1 MAIED
6 AIQAPYAPVISPE
19 ELMDTT
25 GSLIDT
31 QDDGSVVID
40 FNPQEEIPVDDGH
53 TANLAEVLDD
63 DYLEEIATELIDLYE
78 EDRESRSEWE
88 EVYTKGISLLG
99 LKIEERDEPFPGA
112 SGVHHPIL
120 AEAVTQFQSQA
131 FKEMCPANGPVDTAI
146 VGVETDEK
154 VAQSNRVK
162 EFMNY
167 NVMHVM
173 EEYESEMDQMLFYLP
188 LSGSAFKKIYYDGAI
203 DRPISTYITAD
214 DLVVPYETSDLRTA
228 SRVTHVIRMSA
239 NDIRKQQ
246 QVGFYSNTDDVGQG
260 SELDE
265 SDAKTILD
273 EASGQQNNSGSS
285 IGGDYNDIHTLLEM
299 HIDLNLEGFE
309 DEDEDGQTG
318 IAIPYIITIDK
329 DTERVLSIRKNWK
342 EGDDN
347 RKKIAYFC
355 HYKFLP
361 GLGFYGF
368 GLIHMIGGV
377 TYAATAI
384 LRQLIDAGTLSNL
397 PGGFKARGLRIQG
410 DDEPIA
416 PGEWRDVDTTGA
428 SIRDSL
434 MPLPYKEPS
443 NTLSAL
449 LGVLVDTGRRFA
461 SITDTQVGDSR
472 QDMPV
477 GTTVALLE
485 KGSQIMSAVHKRL
498 HGAQKMEFKMLAR
511 IIHENMPDDYPY
523 EIEGGE
529 NMIKKSDFD
538 ERVDII
544 PVSDPNIFSMA
555 QRVMMAQQQLQLAQ
569 ASPEIHDVRE
579 AYRRMY
585 HALGVDNVDKILP
598 PEPEL
603 EPLDPITENMNAMTG
618 RPLKAFEWE
627 NHEAH
632 IESHAQML
640 QNPAYQQVQGMQSVL
655 TAHIQEHLA
664 LKYKVEAEQI
674 LGQPIPNAKDIDP
687 ATASQI
693 AQQAAQ
699 ATAQI
704 TGKDQQLAQAMQ
716 QPPIDPATQAK
727 MEQEAA
733 KLEQKNK
740 VDEERSAI
748 ELTRLKSQ
756 EKMQREK
763 MDLEYQQHQETIA
776 ASRENALLDADV
788 AEGQMYTQL
797 LNEQKR
803 SKTQKEVANA
813 RKKEGAAPKQGTS
826 K

>member
-1 MAIED
+1 MAIET
-6 AIQAPYAPVISPE
+6 AIEAPLAPMPSPE
-19 ELMDTT
+19 GMMDPL
-25 GSLIDT
+25 GSQIDT
-31 QDDGSVVID
+31 QDDGSVIID
-40 FNPQEEIPVDDGH
+40 FNPQEEVPEDEGH
-53 TANLAEVLDD
+53 SANLAEVLDD
-63 DYLEEIATELIDLYE
+63 EYLEEIAAELIDLYE
-78 EDRESRSEWE
+78 EDKASRSEWE

-99 LKIEERDEPFPGA
+99 LKIEDRDEPFPGA

-154 VAQSNRVK
+154 VKQSNRVK

-167 NVMHVM
+167 NVLHVM

-188 LSGSAFKKIYYDGAI
+188 LSGSAFKKVYYDNAI
-203 DRPISTYITAD
+203 DRPVSTYITAE

-246 QVGFYSNTDDVGQG
+246 QVGFYSSFDEMGEG
-260 SELDE
+260 SELTETD
-265 SDAKTILD
+265 SQTVLD
-273 EASGQQNNSGSS
+273 EAVGRHNNTGSAS
-285 IGGDYNDIHTLLEM
+285 GDYNDIHTLLEM
-299 HIDLNLEGFE
+299 HIDLDLEGFE
-309 DEDEDGQTG
+309 DEDEDGKTG
-318 IAIPYIITIDK
+318 IAIPYIVTLDK
-329 DTERVLSIRKNWK
+329 DTEQVLSIRKNWK

-347 RKKIAYFC
+347 RKKINYFC

-361 GLGFYGF
+361 GLGFYGY

-397 PGGFKARGLRIQG
+397 PGGFKSRGLRIQG
-410 DDEPIA
+410 EDEPIA

-428 SIRDSL
+428 SIKDSL
-434 MPLPYKEPS
+434 LPLPYKEPS

-485 KGSQIMSAVHKRL
+485 RGSQIMSAVHKRL
-498 HGAQKMEFKMLAR
+498 HGAQKTEFKMLSH
-511 IIHENMPDDYPY
+511 IIHTNMPDDYPY
-523 EIEGGE
+523 EVEGGE
-529 NMIKKSDFD
+529 NMIKKTDFD
-538 ERVDII
+538 DRIDIV
-544 PVSDPNIFSMA
+544 PVSDPNIFSMS

-585 HALGVDNVDKILP
+585 AALGVDEVDKILP

-603 EPLDPITENMNAMTG
+603 EPLDPITENMNSMTG
-618 RPLKAFEWE
+618 RPMKAFEE
-627 NHEAH
+627 QNHDAH
-632 IESHAQML
+632 IEAHMQML
-640 QNPAYQQVQGMQSVL
+640 QNPTYAQIQGMQAVL
-655 TAHIQEHLA
+655 TAHIQEHYA
-664 LKYKVEAEQI
+664 LKYKVEAEQM
-674 LGQPIPNAKDIDP
+674 LGQPIPDAEGDP
-687 ATASQI
+687 ETAAQI

-699 ATAQI
+699 VTSQI
-704 TGKDQQLAQAMQ
+704 TGKDQQMAQAMQ
-716 QPPIDPATQAK
+716 QPPIDPATQMK

-733 KLEQKNK
+733 KLQQKEK
-740 VDEERSAI
+740 ADEERGAI
-748 ELTRLKSQ
+748 ELTKLKSQ
-756 EKMQREK
+756 EKMAREK
-763 MDLEYQQHQETIA
+763 MELEHQMHQESIA
-776 ASRENALLDADV
+776 ADRENALLDADV
-788 AEGQMYTQL
+788 AEGNMYTQL

-803 SKTQKEVANA
+803 SSTQKEVANS
-813 RKKEGAAPKQGTS
+813 RKKESTAKKGS
-826 K
+826 DE

>member
-1 MAIED
+1 MAIEP
-6 AIQAPYAPVISPE
+6 AIEAPLAPMPSSEDMMDVI
-19 ELMDTT
+19 
-25 GSLIDT
+25 GSQIDT
-31 QDDGSVVID
+31 QEDGSVVID
-40 FNPQEEIPVDDGH
+40 FDPREEIAEDEGH
-53 TANLAEVLDD
+53 SANLAEVLDD
-63 DYLEEIATELIDLYE
+63 DYLEEIAAELIDLYE

-99 LKIEERDEPFPGA
+99 LKIEERDEPFAGA

-146 VGVETDEK
+146 VGIETDEK

-162 EFMNY
+162 EFLNY
-167 NVMHVM
+167 NVLHVM
-173 EEYESEMDQMLFYLP
+173 EEFESEMDQMLFYLP
-188 LSGSAFKKIYYDGAI
+188 LSGSAFKKIYYDNAI
-203 DRPISTYITAD
+203 DRPVSTYITAD
-214 DLVVPYETSDLRTA
+214 DLVVPYETTDLRTA

-246 QVGFYSNTDDVGQG
+246 QVGFYSDTDDIGEG
-260 SELDE
+260 SELTE
-265 SDAKTILD
+265 SGARTILD
-273 EASGQQNNSGSS
+273 EASGQHNNTGSS
-285 IGGDYNDIHTLLEM
+285 IAGDYNDIHTLLEM
-299 HIDLNLEGFE
+299 HIDLDLEGFE
-309 DEDEDGQTG
+309 DEDEDGKTG

-342 EGDDN
+342 EGDDS

-410 DDEPIA
+410 EDEPIA

-523 EIEGGE
+523 EVEGGE
-529 NMIKKSDFD
+529 NMIKKTDFD
-538 ERVDII
+538 ERVDVI

-555 QRVMMAQQQLQLAQ
+555 QRVMMAQQQLNLAQ

-579 AYRRMY
+579 AYKRMY
-585 HALGVDNVDKILP
+585 HALGVDNVDKLLP

-603 EPLDPITENMNAMTG
+603 EALDPVTENMNSMTG
-618 RPLKAFEWE
+618 RPMKAFEE
-627 NHEAH
+627 QNHDAH
-632 IESHAQML
+632 IEAHMQML
-640 QNPAYQQVQGMQSVL
+640 QNPAYQQIQGMQAVL
-655 TAHIQEHLA
+655 TAHIQEHYA
-664 LKYKVEAEQI
+664 LKYKVEAEQM
-674 LGQPIPNAKDIDP
+674 LGQPIPQGVEDP
-687 ATASQI
+687 EMASQI
-693 AQQAAQ
+693 AQKAAQ
-699 ATAQI
+699 VTSQI
-704 TGKDQQLAQAMQ
+704 TGKDQQMAQAMQ

-756 EKMQREK
+756 EKMQRER

-813 RKKEGAAPKQGTS
+813 RKKEGPTPKQGSS

>member
-1 MAIED
+1 MAIEN
-6 AIQAPYAPVISPE
+6 AIEAPFAPVTSPE

-40 FNPQEEIPVDDGH
+40 FNPQEEITVDEGH
-53 TANLAEVLDD
+53 AANLAEVLDD
-63 DYLEEIATELIDLYE
+63 DYLEEIAAELIDLYE

-131 FKEMCPANGPVDTAI
+131 FKEMCPANGPVDTAV
-146 VGVETDEK
+146 VGVENDEK
-154 VAQSNRVK
+154 IKQSNRVK

-167 NVMHVM
+167 NILHVM
-173 EEYESEMDQMLFYLP
+173 EEFESEMDQMLFYLP
-188 LSGSAFKKIYYDGAI
+188 LSGSAFKKIYYDNAI
-203 DRPISTYITAD
+203 DRPVSTYITAD
-214 DLVVPYETSDLRTA
+214 DLVVPYETTDLRTA

-246 QVGFYSNTDDVGQG
+246 QVGFYSDTDDIGEG
-260 SELDE
+260 SELTE
-265 SDAKTILD
+265 SGARTILD
-273 EASGQQNNSGSS
+273 EASGQHNNTGSS
-285 IGGDYNDIHTLLEM
+285 IAGDYNDIHTLLEM
-299 HIDLNLEGFE
+299 HIDLDLEGFE
-309 DEDEDGQTG
+309 DEDEDGKTG

-329 DTERVLSIRKNWK
+329 DSERVLSIRKNWK

-410 DDEPIA
+410 EDEPIA

-443 NTLSAL
+443 NTLSQL

-523 EIEGGE
+523 EVEGGE
-529 NMIKKSDFD
+529 NMIKKTDFD
-538 ERVDII
+538 ERVDVI

-555 QRVMMAQQQLQLAQ
+555 QRVMMAQQQLNLAQ

-579 AYRRMY
+579 AYKRMY
-585 HALGVDNVDKILP
+585 HALGVENVDKLLP

-813 RKKEGAAPKQGTS
+813 RKKEGPAPKQGTS

>member
-1 MAIED
+1 
-6 AIQAPYAPVISPE
+6 
-19 ELMDTT
+19 
-25 GSLIDT
+25 
-31 QDDGSVVID
+31 
-40 FNPQEEIPVDDGH
+40 
-53 TANLAEVLDD
+53 
-63 DYLEEIATELIDLYE
+63 
-78 EDRESRSEWE
+78 
-88 EVYTKGISLLG
+88 
-99 LKIEERDEPFPGA
+99 
-112 SGVHHPIL
+112 
-120 AEAVTQFQSQA
+120 
-131 FKEMCPANGPVDTAI
+131 
-146 VGVETDEK
+146 
-154 VAQSNRVK
+154 
-162 EFMNY
+162 
-167 NVMHVM
+167 
-173 EEYESEMDQMLFYLP
+173 
-188 LSGSAFKKIYYDGAI
+188 
-203 DRPISTYITAD
+203 
-214 DLVVPYETSDLRTA
+214 
-228 SRVTHVIRMSA
+228 
-239 NDIRKQQ
+239 
-246 QVGFYSNTDDVGQG
+246 
-260 SELDE
+260 
-265 SDAKTILD
+265 
-273 EASGQQNNSGSS
+273 
-285 IGGDYNDIHTLLEM
+285 
-299 HIDLNLEGFE
+299 
-309 DEDEDGQTG
+309 
-318 IAIPYIITIDK
+318 
-329 DTERVLSIRKNWK
+329 
-342 EGDDN
+342 
-347 RKKIAYFC
+347 
-355 HYKFLP
+355 
-361 GLGFYGF
+361 
-368 GLIHMIGGV
+368 
-377 TYAATAI
+377 
-384 LRQLIDAGTLSNL
+384 
-397 PGGFKARGLRIQG
+397 
-410 DDEPIA
+410 
-416 PGEWRDVDTTGA
+416 
-428 SIRDSL
+428 

-443 NTLSAL
+443 NTLSQL

-498 HGAQKMEFKMLAR
+498 HSSQKAEFRMLAR

-523 EIEGGE
+523 EVEGGE

-569 ASPEIHDVRE
+569 AAPEIHDVRE

-632 IESHAQML
+632 IESHSQML

-674 LGQPIPNAKDIDP
+674 LGQPIPNAKDMDP

-727 MEQEAA
+727 MEMENA
-733 KLEQKNK
+733 KLQQKDK
-740 VDEERSAI
+740 ADEERGAI
-748 ELTRLKSQ
+748 ELTKLKSQ
-756 EKMQREK
+756 EKMSREK
-763 MDLEYQQHQETIA
+763 MDLEYQKHQETIA
-776 ASRENALLDADV
+776 ADRENSLLDADV

-803 SKTQKEVANA
+803 STTQKEVAGA
-813 RKKEGAAPKQGTS
+813 RKKEGSTTK
-826 K
+826 

>member
-6 AIQAPYAPVISPE
+6 AIQAPYAPVSSPE

-25 GSLIDT
+25 GSLIDA

-40 FNPQEEIPVDDGH
+40 FNPQEEIPVDEGH
-53 TANLAEVLDD
+53 TANLAEVIDD
-63 DYLEEIATELIDLYE
+63 DYLEEIAAELIDLYE

-203 DRPISTYITAD
+203 DRPISTYITAE

-246 QVGFYSNTDDVGQG
+246 QVGFYSEYDDLGDG
-260 SELDE
+260 SELNE
-265 SDAKTILD
+265 SNAKTVLD
-273 EASGQQNNSGSS
+273 DAVGQRNNSGSS
-285 IGGDYNDIHTLLEM
+285 IGGDYNDIHTILEM
-299 HIDLNLEGFE
+299 HIDLDLEGFE
-309 DEDEDGQTG
+309 DEDEDGKTG
-318 IAIPYIITIDK
+318 IAIPYIVTIDK
-329 DTERVLSIRKNWK
+329 DSERVLSIRKNWK
-342 EGDDN
+342 ESDES

-361 GLGFYGF
+361 GLGFYGY

-410 DDEPIA
+410 EDEPIA

-428 SIRDSL
+428 TIRDSL

-443 NTLSAL
+443 NTLSQL

-498 HGAQKMEFKMLAR
+498 HSSQKAEFRMLAR

-523 EIEGGE
+523 EVEGGE

-569 ASPEIHDVRE
+569 AAPEIHDVRE

-632 IESHAQML
+632 IESHSQML

-674 LGQPIPNAKDIDP
+674 LGQPIPNAKDMDP

-727 MEQEAA
+727 MEMENA
-733 KLEQKNK
+733 KLQQKDK
-740 VDEERSAI
+740 ADEERGAI
-748 ELTRLKSQ
+748 ELTKLKSQ
-756 EKMQREK
+756 EKMSREK
-763 MDLEYQQHQETIA
+763 MDLEYQKHQETIA
-776 ASRENALLDADV
+776 ADRENSLLDADV

-803 SKTQKEVANA
+803 STTQKEVAGA
-813 RKKEGAAPKQGTS
+813 RKKEGSTTK
-826 K
+826 

>member
-1 MAIED
+1 MAIET
-6 AIQAPYAPVISPE
+6 AIEAPMAPMPTPE
-19 ELMDTT
+19 EMMDVM
-25 GSLIDT
+25 GSQVDP
-31 QDDGSVVID
+31 QDDGSVIVD
-40 FNPQEEIPVDDGH
+40 FDPQDDIESDEGH
-53 TANLAEVLDD
+53 SANLAELLDD
-63 DYLEEIATELIDLYE
+63 DYLEELADELIDLYE
-78 EDRESRSEWE
+78 EDRASRSEWE

-154 VAQSNRVK
+154 MAQSNRVK
-162 EFMNY
+162 EFMNF
-167 NVMHVM
+167 NILHVM
-173 EEYESEMDQMLFYLP
+173 EEFESEMDQMLFYLP

-203 DRPISTYITAD
+203 DRPVSTYITAD

-228 SRVTHVIRMSA
+228 SRVTHVMRMSA

-246 QVGFYSNTDDVGQG
+246 QVGFYSTSDELGEG
-260 SELDE
+260 SELTT
-265 SDAKTILD
+265 SGAKQVLD
-273 EASGQQNNSGSS
+273 EALGQSNSP
-285 IGGDYNDIHTLLEM
+285 IGGDYNDVHTVIEM
-299 HIDLNLEGFE
+299 HIDLDLEGFE
-309 DEDEDGQTG
+309 DEDEDGKTG
-318 IAIPYIITIDK
+318 IAIPYIVTIDK

-342 EGDDN
+342 EGDDS

-410 DDEPIA
+410 EDEPIA

-443 NTLSAL
+443 NTLASL

-523 EIEGGE
+523 EVRGGE
-529 NMIKKSDFD
+529 NMIKKTDFD
-538 ERVDII
+538 ERVDVI

-555 QRVMMAQQQLQLAQ
+555 QRVMMAQQQLNLAQ

-579 AYRRMY
+579 AYKRMY
-585 HALGVDNVDKILP
+585 HALGVDNVDKLLP
-598 PEPEL
+598 PEPEM
-603 EPLDPITENMNAMTG
+603 EAIDPITENMNSMTG
-618 RPLKAFEWE
+618 RPMKAFEE
-627 NHEAH
+627 QNHDAH
-632 IESHAQML
+632 IEAHMQML
-640 QNPAYQQVQGMQSVL
+640 QNPAYQQIQGMQAVL
-655 TAHIQEHLA
+655 TAHIQEHYA
-664 LKYKVEAEQI
+664 LKYKVEAEQM
-674 LGQPIPNAKDIDP
+674 LGQPLPAAADVDP
-687 ATASQI
+687 AMASQI

-699 ATAQI
+699 VTAQI
-704 TGKDQQLAQAMQ
+704 TGKDQQMAQAQ
-716 QPPIDPATQAK
+716 QQSPMDPTTEAQLQLENAKLQQKTQA
-727 MEQEAA
+727 
-733 KLEQKNK
+733 
-740 VDEERSAI
+740 DEERGAI
-748 ELTRLKSQ
+748 ELTKLKSQ
-756 EKMQREK
+756 EKMAREK
-763 MDLEYQQHQETIA
+763 MQQDYEKHQENIA
-776 ASRENALLDADV
+776 ADRENALLDADV
-788 AEGQMYTQL
+788 SEGQMYTQL
-797 LNEQKR
+797 LNEQRR
-803 SKTQKEVANA
+803 STTQKEVSNA
-813 RKKEGAAPKQGTS
+813 RKKEGSATK
-826 K
+826 

>member
-1 MAIED
+1 MAIET
-6 AIQAPYAPVISPE
+6 AIEAPLAPITSPE
-19 ELMDTT
+19 AMMDTL
-25 GSLIDT
+25 GSQIDT
-31 QDDGSVVID
+31 QEDGSVVVD
-40 FNPQEEIPVDDGH
+40 FSPEDEELEDEGH
-53 TANLAEVLDD
+53 SANLAEVLDS
-63 DYLEEIATELIDLYE
+63 DYLEEIASELIDLYE

-154 VAQSNRVK
+154 IKQSNRVK

-167 NVMHVM
+167 NVTHVM

-188 LSGSAFKKIYYDGAI
+188 LSGSAFKKIYYDASI
-203 DRPISTYITAD
+203 DRPVSTYITAD

-246 QVGFYSNTDDVGQG
+246 QVGFYSDTDDLGEG
-260 SELDE
+260 SELTE
-265 SDAKTILD
+265 TSSQAVKNQAT
-273 EASGQQNNSGSS
+273 GQSS
-285 IGGDYNDIHTLLEM
+285 TSSSSNRIYNDTHTLLEM
-299 HIDLNLEGFE
+299 HIDLDLEGFE

-318 IAIPYIITIDK
+318 IAIPYIITIDR

-361 GLGFYGF
+361 GLGFYGY

-410 DDEPIA
+410 EDEPIA

-443 NTLSAL
+443 STLSGL

-498 HGAQKMEFKMLAR
+498 HSAQKMEFKMLAR
-511 IIHENMPDDYPY
+511 IIHENMPDNYPY
-523 EIEGGE
+523 EVEGGE

-538 ERVDII
+538 DRVDIV
-544 PVSDPNIFSMA
+544 PVSNPNIFSMA

-579 AYRRMY
+579 AYKRMY
-585 HALGVDNVDKILP
+585 AALGVDNVDKLLP

-603 EPLDPITENMNAMTG
+603 EALDPITENMNSMTG
-618 RPLKAFEWE
+618 RPLKAFEE
-627 NHEAH
+627 QNHDAH
-632 IESHAQML
+632 IEAHVQML
-640 QNPAYQQVQGMQSVL
+640 QNPSYQQIQGMQAVL
-655 TAHIQEHLA
+655 TAHIQEHYA
-664 LKYKVEAEQI
+664 LKYKVEAEQMM
-674 LGQPIPNAKDIDP
+674 GQSIPDAQGDP
-687 ATASQI
+687 EMASQV

-699 ATAQI
+699 ITAQI
-704 TGKDQQLAQAMQ
+704 TGKDQKMAEAMQ
-716 QPPIDPATQAK
+716 QQPMDPATQAK
-727 MEQEAA
+727 MELEGS
-733 KLEQKNK
+733 KLQQKEK
-740 VDEERSAI
+740 ADEERGAI
-748 ELTRLKSQ
+748 ELARLKSQ
-756 EKMQREK
+756 EKMQRER

-776 ASRENALLDADV
+776 ASRENSLLDADV

-803 SKTQKEVANA
+803 SATQKELANA
-813 RKKEGAAPKQGTS
+813 RKKEGPATKQGPS